1 MQEATTS
8 STPVQAAPPRDHLS
22 ALFRATVR
30 HPAAWLFAALYVLAV
45 VYLIAAHHA
54 NLLLIALI
62 QLLAII
68 LPLLIVWPM
77 TTNAPPAAWE
87 VAPPTT
93 RLRLWL
99 QLVLPL
105 IVTGLGLLAFYALA
119 APFVRKLPI
128 PAVVITLP
136 VALLIEIVIPLVV
149 VVALGASFR
158 EIGFGPGYR
167 SWRVGGAL
175 VLLNL
180 LLIGLILVA
189 GWSTPTVVLLGTIPS
204 FLTAALPEEILFRG
218 IVMTRLSRLFG
229 TGWGI
234 SLSSLLFG
242 LYHIGTN
249 MAGRDLGTALA
260 LCIVSQAIGGLG
272 FAILFLRTHT
282 ILAVVLAHGMG
293 DTLGLPLGKV
303 MQPLL
308 R

>member
-1 MQEATTS
+1 MRNAATS
-8 STPVQAAPPRDHLS
+8 PTPVQAASSRDHFP
-22 ALFRATVR
+22 ALFRVTLR
-30 HPAAWLFAALYVLAV
+30 HPAAWLFAGLYVLAI
-45 VYLIAAHHA
+45 VYLVATHHA
-54 NLLLIALI
+54 NLLLIALV
-62 QLLAII
+62 QLGSII
-68 LPLLIVWPM
+68 IPLLIVWPM
-77 TTNAPPAAWE
+77 TTNAPPAPWE
-87 VAPPTT
+87 EAPPTT

-105 IVTGLGLLAFYALA
+105 VVTGLGLLAFYALV
-119 APFVRKLPI
+119 APFIRQLPI
-128 PAVVITLP
+128 PSRVIALP
-136 VALLIEIVIPLVV
+136 VALLIEIIIPLAV

-175 VLLNL
+175 FLLNL

-189 GWSTPTVVLLGTIPS
+189 GWSTPDVVLLGAIPS

-218 IVMTRLSRLFG
+218 IVMTRLGRLFG

-242 LYHIGTN
+242 LYHLGAN

-260 LCIVSQAIGGLG
+260 LCIVSQGVGGLG
-272 FAILFLRTHT
+272 FAIIFLRTHN
-282 ILAVVLAHGMG
+282 ILATVLAHGMG

-303 MQPLL
+303 LQPFL